1 MPAPVPLQWHV
12 EVVADDAPAELELE
26 ATGPTFDPQTL
37 LARNGSAL
45 DVAAEMLQAATA
57 RQLQTTVTM
66 SDNTNTASAK
76 LTSSAFHMSPSDF
89 SAIVFQQPALSYK
102 VYSPTTLKV
111 GAAAV

>member
-1 MPAPVPLQWHV
+1 VSAEPAQ
-12 EVVADDAPAELELE
+12 EVRADNANATLAIDPSELLLDA
-26 ATGPTFDPQTL
+26 
-37 LARNGSAL
+37 
-45 DVAAEMLQAATA
+45 AAA

-111 GAAAV
+111 RGWGLQWGLA